1 LLIVVWLGIA
11 LVLTAASG
19 VSADGAPIAGVVKS
33 IDTAAGILVL
43 ESMSRGRVRQVVIH
57 MRAES
62 KVVRLVR
69 STEPGKS
76 GVSEQPSRLGELK
89 AGWTVSVETRHE
101 GNKEVAQVVRVVQE
115 K

>member
-1 LLIVVWLGIA
+1 VPNRRW
-11 LVLTAASG
+11 SG
-19 VSADGAPIAGVVKS
+19 SSDRPS
-33 IDTAAGILVL
+33 
-43 ESMSRGRVRQVVIH
+43 
-57 MRAES
+57 
-62 KVVRLVR
+62 
-69 STEPGKS
+69 PGKS